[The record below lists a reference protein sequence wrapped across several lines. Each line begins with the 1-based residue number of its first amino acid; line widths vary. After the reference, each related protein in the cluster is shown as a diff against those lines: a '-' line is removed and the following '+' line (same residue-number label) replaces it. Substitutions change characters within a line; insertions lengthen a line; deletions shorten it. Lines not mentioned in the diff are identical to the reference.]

1 MSDENKTA
9 QAPVTEPAQPTMAAP
24 TGDAQTGQAPQAT
37 ELTVQDLG
45 VIKTIIEVAQSRGA
59 FKANE
64 LEAVGKTFNKL
75 DRMTTSEAQTGPA
88 LRNDNL
94 TIESHLRQLNESDFL
109 NLYKEITKSIRSNE
123 L

>member
-1 MSDENKTA
+1 MKKKKILFASSVHRFNDIRIYHKEILSLHN
-9 QAPVTEPAQPTMAAP
+9 
-24 TGDAQTGQAPQAT
+24 DYNIDLIAT
-37 ELTVQDLG
+37 
-45 VIKTIIEVAQSRGA
+45 KS
-59 FKANE
+59 N
-64 LEAVGKTFNKL
+64 
-75 DRMTTSEAQTGPA
+75 S

>member
-24 TGDAQTGQAPQAT
+24 TGDAKTGQAPQAT

-75 DRMTTSEAQTGPA
+75 DTFLTSIQNQQVAKQPDAPA
-88 LRNDNL
+88 PATAPTEGDKANG
-94 TIESHLRQLNESDFL
+94 
-109 NLYKEITKSIRSNE
+109 
-123 L
+123 

>member
-45 VIKTIIEVAQSRGA
+45 VIK
-59 FKANE
+59 
-64 LEAVGKTFNKL
+64 
-75 DRMTTSEAQTGPA
+75 
-88 LRNDNL
+88 
-94 TIESHLRQLNESDFL
+94 
-109 NLYKEITKSIRSNE
+109 SIAA
-123 L
+123 